1 MQQFKLWL
9 VLTSWAS
16 LAPKLKRALIPATS
30 FQNMQTDAIRNL
42 TDFPPVF
49 YIFVTLVFVIK
60 HTNKQKSKSREVS
73 KTCEL
78 MQPITM
84 QIFVMSFHDLTICND
99 THKQIKIHKFL

>member
-49 YIFVTLVFVIK
+49 YTFVMK
-60 HTNKQKSKSREVS
+60 HTNKQKSKPKEVS

-84 QIFVMSFHDLTICND
+84 QIFLMCFHLLAICD
-99 THKQIKIHKFL
+99 EKQI